1 MSSVRIEEDSS
12 VEYAIVDRGA
22 VISKGARIG
31 GSRDQ
36 DKLTVIARDVVI
48 GPGAVVEPGEIVTE
62 DRL

>member
-1 MSSVRIEEDSS
+1 M
-12 VEYAIVDRGA
+12 
-22 VISKGARIG
+22 ISKGARIG